1 MVCLIK
7 SKYKEE
13 LDLYTQLLG
22 SEKRAYAILCCN
34 NGYTLD
40 KTKDGKPSKLYNDL
54 LEYYKGDVTK
64 AVQKK
69 AQLFT
74 SEFTKDYGQWYQDG
88 YEISDEYKDVFDEN
102 GEPLLHN
109 TYFGTADNKI
119 LLDEQKEFASIEE
132 EEQYI
137 LEHATRDENGKLL
150 APNGKP
156 SNLTEKQYAQV
167 RTKAFKEWFGDWE
180 NDPKNASKIVDENGE
195 PLVVYRGD
203 AAGKNTFEA
212 KPASYNVTGIYLAGI
227 TEMVQRYVEPS
238 YYNNYKEGEIY
249 QVFVDSKNP
258 FIGENRDIDDWNNG
272 KLDEYDAWIYGRFPK
287 GNGELVVRNSEQIKS
302 ATDNVGTFS
311 RTNDNIYKRRGEKR
325 GDHMYSRERA
335 VKYIKDQGYTIHDLE
350 HDTYETRFEVTL
362 EAKIKEEPW
371 RSYIENMDPGLKVK
385 YAGVRIGK
393 KDPRLQ
399 VKIITREAESIDSFY
414 KFYNKKSLTTAHDLL
429 EYIIKQTKDESNRNF
444 YFIRAV
450 LKDIDKAVPGLFNN
464 INIKLFAD
472 NNGDYS
478 AKYDANTKTI
488 IVNSA

>member
-156 SNLTEKQYAQV
+156 SNLTEKQWVQV

-212 KPASYNVTGIYLAGI
+212 KPASYNVTGIYFAGI
-227 TEMVQRYVEPS
+227 TEVVQSYVEPS
-238 YYNNYKEGEIY
+238 YYNDYKEGEMY
-249 QVFVDSKNP
+249 QVFINARNP

-302 ATDNVGTFS
+302 ATDNIGTFS
-311 RTNDNIYKRRGEKR
+311 KTN
-325 GDHMYSRERA
+325 
-335 VKYIKDQGYTIHDLE
+335 KDIRYNRNNDPVSSPQIDLE
-350 HDTYETRFEVTL
+350 L
-362 EAKIKEEPW
+362 ESKLSEL
-371 RSYIENMDPGLKVK
+371 RSRY
-385 YAGVRIGK
+385 R
-393 KDPRLQ
+393 
-399 VKIITREAESIDSFY
+399 
-414 KFYNKKSLTTAHDLL
+414 
-429 EYIIKQTKDESNRNF
+429 YIIEQKNTLSKQLHEDKIFKGVIHTDDGNITIQTEHGDDVNILWISSGDRILIILASLPNLILKTVF
-444 YFIRAV
+444 QTVV
-450 LKDIDKAVPGLFNN
+450 LYYL
-464 INIKLFAD
+464 L
-472 NNGDYS
+472 
-478 AKYDANTKTI
+478 KTY
-488 IVNSA
+488 

>member
-88 YEISDEYKDVFDEN
+88 YEISDEYKGAFDEN

-119 LLDEQKEFASIEE
+119 LLDEQKEFASTEE

-156 SNLTEKQYAQV
+156 SNLTEKQYVQV

-180 NDPKNASKIVDENGE
+180 NDPKNASKVVDENGE
-195 PLVVYRGD
+195 PLVVYHG
-203 AAGKNTFEA
+203 
-212 KPASYNVTGIYLAGI
+212 GIAGI
-227 TEMVQRYVEPS
+227 NIFRHSTED
-238 YYNNYKEGEIY
+238 K
-249 QVFVDSKNP
+249 SKYGSDGSGI
-258 FIGENRDIDDWNNG
+258 FITCKW
-272 KLDEYDAWIYGRFPK
+272 W
-287 GNGELVVRNSEQIKS
+287 
-302 ATDNVGTFS
+302 
-311 RTNDNIYKRRGEKR
+311 
-325 GDHMYSRERA
+325 
-335 VKYIKDQGYTIHDLE
+335 
-350 HDTYETRFEVTL
+350 
-362 EAKIKEEPW
+362 
-371 RSYIENMDPGLKVK
+371 
-385 YAGVRIGK
+385 
-393 KDPRLQ
+393 
-399 VKIITREAESIDSFY
+399 
-414 KFYNKKSLTTAHDLL
+414 
-429 EYIIKQTKDESNRNF
+429 
-444 YFIRAV
+444 
-450 LKDIDKAVPGLFNN
+450 
-464 INIKLFAD
+464 
-472 NNGDYS
+472 
-478 AKYDANTKTI
+478 
-488 IVNSA
+488 